1 MTRTTFAVVAAVFL
15 FAACDKAQPVE
26 PPVAQ
31 TPPPST
37 AAQSPSDLTFE
48 DAVAKFDAATQH
60 LVWVLPPGVIAQGP
74 FSAQVVIKADGAVA
88 LDKTIPLTAEKPAA
102 GSRPEYPAGAEV
114 LRLSTDATY
123 PQHLKEIQD
132 AMEGIKAKLGPG
144 HGELAAEVRGSG
156 RTAVNDANSDFAGGY
171 AVAAV
176 RFSHVLV
183 NRDGT
188 RVDVL
193 LRVDNLFDRRYAGS
207 VIVNDA
213 NGRFFETG
221 APRAFLLALRIGAT
235 R

>member
-144 HGELAAEVRGSG
+144 HGELNISSNFKTEIAEDFRKQYCTEQQIPPIAIYLEQGDPSTLQPLPIGGAEAILRSTILGACAAAS
-156 RTAVNDANSDFAGGY
+156 T
-171 AVAAV
+171 
-176 RFSHVLV
+176 
-183 NRDGT
+183 
-188 RVDVL
+188 
-193 LRVDNLFDRRYAGS
+193 
-207 VIVNDA
+207 
-213 NGRFFETG
+213 
-221 APRAFLLALRIGAT
+221 P
-235 R
+235 